1 MAKLAGHDRG
11 SQRGEAEAPGRRQD
25 QQDAAIAALAARGAH
40 LVLCRH
46 KRPLW
51 RAWQKRAPNLDA
63 ALEHAQLGS
72 PLGIIP
78 WSLGTT
84 ALDVDDG
91 DAGVLIQ
98 AWPPAA
104 DYPTRRDGG
113 RHLFYED
120 SHGRRNATFKSHGCK
135 GEIRGARGF
144 LILWGRAPEI
154 LAEAL
159 EHPRPGAMRFPADL
173 FEPMPRVFR
182 PEAAAA
188 VQSGPTA
195 TDLELEAVS
204 RGRRNTALFDVTRY
218 AAYTWSKPEAV
229 ADWRARVEAFALE
242 QNERF
247 REPLGRRE
255 VAWTAWSIASWVWS
269 GFGPLD
275 HGPAAQRR
283 RGVKSGRVRRAAV
296 VERDVAIVAA
306 AIAGESMRAIAKRH
320 QISERAV
327 RYVVRRDAPLAALGV
342 GGVHHG
348 QRTQSGLFVGGF
360 HYAT

>member
-1 MAKLAGHDRG
+1 MTNLAGPAG
-11 SQRGEAEAPGRRQD
+11 QRQR
-25 QQDAAIAALAARGAH
+25 QQDAIAALAGRGAH

-51 RAWQKRAPNLDA
+51 RAWQKHAPKLDA
-63 ALEHAQLGS
+63 ALEHAQLGD

-78 WSLGTT
+78 WSLRTT
-84 ALDVDDG
+84 ALDVD
-91 DAGVLIQ
+91 AGAARELIQ
-98 AWPPAA
+98 AWPPLAE
-104 DYPTRRDGG
+104 YPTRRAGG
-113 RHLFYED
+113 VHAFYED
-120 SHGRRNATFKSHGCK
+120 SRGRRNATFKAYGCK

-173 FEPMPRVFR
+173 FEAVGTPMPRVFR
-182 PEAAAA
+182 PAAA

-195 TDLELEAVS
+195 TDLELETVA

-218 AAYTWSKPEAV
+218 AAYTWSKPEGL

-296 VERDVAIVAA
+296 MERDVAIVAA

-320 QISERAV
+320 QISAR
-327 RYVVRRDAPLAALGV
+327 VVHYIVHRDAPLA
-342 GGVHHG
+342 
-348 QRTQSGLFVGGF
+348 RWRLFI
-360 HYAT
+360 